1 MKFIHLADLH
11 LGKTIHGVSLI
22 DNRDQLVWVERFLT
36 VVKEIRPDAILIA
49 GDVYDRSAP
58 GGEAVELFDHM
69 LTELENDKI
78 PVLLI
83 AGNHDSGQR
92 LSFAGDILAKQNI
105 YIAGKV
111 EKELVHVELSDEFG
125 KVTFYLMPYLFPA
138 LAAEKLSDESI
149 KDYDTAIRRMI
160 AEQEIDFSQRNVMI
174 AHQNVVCNGKT
185 VEFGGSESM
194 VGGVGQVDY
203 SAFDGFDYVALGH
216 IHSSYHVGRKS
227 VRYAGSPLCYHFDEI
242 RQPQKG
248 PVLVTMNE
256 KGAPVSIKTIVIDPL
271 HRMREIK
278 GSYDEV
284 KKELEDHRY
293 AEEYLRVVITDR
305 RISPEI
311 SELIR
316 SLCKGRNSIVMELVS
331 EHREHGITE
340 LADGKS
346 TDGNRT
352 VEEYFEEL
360 YIQRNHETE
369 PEEKDRSLFRFI
381 GEQVRHADEVK
392 KKSEPDEKEV
402 DKLLNYL
409 LSQEEKV

>member
-284 KKELEDHRY
+284 KKELEDHWY

>member
-278 GSYDEV
+278 GSYDKV

>member
-160 AEQEIDFSQRNVMI
+160 AEQDIDFSQRNVMI

-278 GSYDEV
+278 GSYDKV